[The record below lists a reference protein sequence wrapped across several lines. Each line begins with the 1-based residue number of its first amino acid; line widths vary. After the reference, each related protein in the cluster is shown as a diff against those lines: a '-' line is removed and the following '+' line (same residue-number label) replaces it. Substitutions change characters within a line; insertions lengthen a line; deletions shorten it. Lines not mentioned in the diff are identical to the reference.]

1 MRVRLLLGRML
12 SAVQLHD
19 ETVLETH
26 EIDDEVTEW
35 MLAAELKP
43 GKLAIAQVAPKQ
55 AFRVGG
61 SPT

>member
-1 MRVRLLLGRML
+1 MRVLLLLGRVL
-12 SAVQLHD
+12 PAIQLHD

-26 EIDDEVTEW
+26 KIDDEVTEW

-43 GKLAIAQVAPKQ
+43 GKLAITQVAPKQ
-55 AFRVGG
+55 ALRVCG